1 MAEKRERINVS
12 LDSETVER
20 LRQLAKESHISV
32 SDWISLRVW
41 DYKPQTGTEEK
52 KQTEAQS
59 SDIMEQLKIRLDTTE
74 KSKA

>member
-41 DYKPQTGTEEK
+41 EYKPQNGTEEK
-52 KQTEAQS
+52 KPTTSDS
-59 SDIMEQLKIRLDTTE
+59 SDLMEQIKIRLDTNE
-74 KSKA
+74 KNKA

>member
-20 LRQLAKESHISV
+20 LRQLAKDSHISV

-41 DYKPQTGTEEK
+41 DYMTSTETEEK
-52 KQTEAQS
+52 KPATSES
-59 SDIMEQLKIRLDTTE
+59 SDIVEQLKKRLGTSGE
-74 KSKA
+74 SNA